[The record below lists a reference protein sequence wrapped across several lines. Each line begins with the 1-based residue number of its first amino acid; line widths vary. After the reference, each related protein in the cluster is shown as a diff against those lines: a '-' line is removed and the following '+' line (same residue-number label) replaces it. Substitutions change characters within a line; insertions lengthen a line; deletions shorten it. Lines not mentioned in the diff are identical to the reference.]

1 MKIAIVDGA
10 KFNCPMY
17 LVRAGTGWQ
26 VRVPDQQSRFFSDG
40 IHGSTAKAFHEA
52 MAYRKKLLPIT
63 EQCRVLPGQEKANKL
78 HPTGEP
84 GVFLNKKMKR
94 DQPMPEYAF
103 SITRPGLP
111 RTTVYIG
118 TESTWEQNYDA
129 KLIIAINLR
138 RQAIAQHIVK
148 E

>member
-1 MKIAIVDGA
+1 MKLTIVDDA
-10 KFNCPMY
+10 KFNSPMY
-17 LVRAGTGWQ
+17 LVRAGAGWQ

-40 IHGSTAKAFHEA
+40 IHGSTEKAFKAA
-52 MAYRKKLLPIT
+52 MAYRRELLPIT
-63 EQCRVLPGQEKANKL
+63 EQCRVLPNQERANKL
-78 HPTGEP
+78 YPTGEP

-94 DQPMPEYAF
+94 DRPRPEYAF

-129 KLIIAINLR
+129 KLAIAINMR

-148 E
+148 A